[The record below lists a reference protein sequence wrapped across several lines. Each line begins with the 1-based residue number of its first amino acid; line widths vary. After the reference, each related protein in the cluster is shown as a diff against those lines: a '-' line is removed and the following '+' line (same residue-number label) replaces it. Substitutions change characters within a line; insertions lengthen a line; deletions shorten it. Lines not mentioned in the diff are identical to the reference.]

1 MKAMADRA
9 TRQPFVSDA
18 PRLGFIGGFDGVRG
32 IGVVIVLLG
41 HIFPDGTDSF
51 SPIVD
56 VFFVI
61 SAFLIVSLLMQER
74 RQNDGI
80 DLKRLEPERLV
91 RTIEIS
97 DRK

>member
-1 MKAMADRA
+1 MTAISRSVSRDA
-9 TRQPFVSDA
+9 FVTEA
-18 PRLGFIGGFDGVRG
+18 PRLGFVGGFDGMRG

-51 SPIVD
+51 NPIVD

-74 RQNDGI
+74 RQNGRI
-80 DLKRLEPERLV
+80 DLRRF
-91 RTIEIS
+91 
-97 DRK
+97 